1 MKFRARHILVSAIAV
16 GALALTACAG
26 PGGDD
31 GGGADVPQT
40 FADVPQTFAVASNYP
55 MTSLDAYGQYS
66 ADGGLLFVAKQIYD
80 TLIVSDG
87 KGGYTG
93 HLAKS
98 WEPSEEGKVWTFTL
112 RDAKFSDGSTVT
124 SADVKASIDAMIT
137 GGGAFSGTWKPIQV
151 TTPDD
156 KTVVLTSETTGSS
169 VLTNLPVLQIEPA
182 SGITTAGFFDK
193 PVGAGP
199 FMVSSFTSDQEVVL
213 EPNPNYWGDQ
223 PVADQV
229 TIKTITDISV
239 RITALL
245 NGEVQA
251 IWGVP
256 DDQFGALQSNTSLS
270 TKVQPGYAL
279 FTMWMNSQT
288 PELKDRDVR
297 AALWKAIDFE
307 TIQKALFPFS
317 ATPAKAPVSQA
328 TSGAGSFDPYTYD
341 PERAKQ
347 MLADAGY
354 PDGLTVDIQWDTS
367 RPTFG
372 DLATAMKSD
381 LAKIGVTLNVIPKE
395 HAVYLQDL
403 LALNFEINLQAVGP
417 VTNDATPDLS
427 RLYKCSANRTGFC
440 SDELDA
446 TIAEGDAAVDPADR
460 KAAFL
465 KVQQLIWDNAIGMFP
480 MELAMPYAWSKTLD
494 GFEPDPASA
503 PNLAVV
509 KVVAAP

>member
-1 MKFRARHILVSAIAV
+1 MKFRARHALIAAVAVS
-16 GALALTACAG
+16 ALALSACG
-26 PGGDD
+26 TGDD
-31 GGGADVPQT
+31 GGGGGE
-40 FADVPQTFAVASNYP
+40 DVPQTFAVSSNYP
-55 MTSLDAYGQYS
+55 ITSLDPYGQYS

-93 HLAKS
+93 HLAES
-98 WEPSEEGKVWTFTL
+98 WEPAEDGKVWTFTL
-112 RDAKFSDGSTVT
+112 RDAKFSDGTPVT
-124 SADVKASIDAMIT
+124 SADVKASIDAMVA
-137 GGGAFSGTWKPIQV
+137 GGGPFAATWGAITV
-151 TTPDD
+151 ATPDD
-156 KTVVLTSETTGSS
+156 KTVSLTSAITGSS
-169 VLTNLPVLQIEPA
+169 VLTQLPLLQISPA
-182 SGITTAGFFDK
+182 AGIATAGFFDK

-199 FMVSSFTSDQEVVL
+199 FMVDSFTSDQELALV
-213 EPNPNYWGDQ
+213 PNPNYWGDA
-223 PVADQV
+223 PLADEV

-256 DDQFGALQSNTSLS
+256 DDQFGALESNPDLN
-270 TKVQPGYAL
+270 TKVQSGYAV

-288 PELKDRDVR
+288 PTLAEQQVR
-297 AALWKAIDFE
+297 AAIWKAIDFD
-307 TIQKALFPFS
+307 TIQQALFPYS
-317 ATPAKAPVSQA
+317 AAPAQAPVSQA
-328 TSGAGSFDPYTYD
+328 VVGAGQFDPYTYD
-341 PERAKQ
+341 PEEAKQ

-354 PDGLTVDIQWDTS
+354 PDGLSVDIQWDTS

-372 DLATAMKSD
+372 DLAAAMKSD

-403 LALNFEINLQAVGP
+403 LALNFQINLQAVGP

-427 RLYKCSANRTGFC
+427 RLYKCSAKRTGFC

-460 KAAFL
+460 AAAFL
-465 KVQQLIWDNAIGMFP
+465 KVQQLIWENTIGMYP
-480 MELAMPYAWSKTLD
+480 MELAMPYAWSKTLE

-503 PNLAVV
+503 PNLALVS
-509 KVVAAP
+509 VVAAP